1 MKAILFDFGGT
12 IDTNGVHWSEMFW
25 TYYGRNHLRVGKP
38 EFAKAFIASDEML
51 LAEPDIAQ
59 IDLRTMLRR
68 QFRFQFD
75 LLGLRGAEALAE
87 TAGAQCHA
95 DVETIVGRARA
106 LLAAFRGTYRLG
118 LVSNFYGNLDRVCRE
133 FSIVDLFD
141 VLVDSALEGVRKP
154 DPAIFSIALGRL
166 GVAGA
171 EAYVVGD
178 SYDRDIVPAKT
189 LGCLTIWLKGR
200 SWTPPPKETG
210 AADYTITTL
219 EAMKA
224 IVLP

>member
-25 TYYGRNHLRVGKP
+25 SYYVRNHLRVEKR
-38 EFAKAFIASDEML
+38 EFEKAFVASDERL
-51 LAEPDIAQ
+51 LAEPDVAR
-59 IDLRTMLRR
+59 IDFRTMLRR
-68 QFRFQFD
+68 QFRFQFEI
-75 LLGLRGAEALAE
+75 LGLGAAEALAE

-95 DVETIVGRARA
+95 DVTAIAGRARA
-106 LLAAFRGTYRLG
+106 LLEAFHGMYRLG
-118 LVSNFYGNLDRVCRE
+118 LVSNFYGNLATVCRE
-133 FSIVDLFD
+133 FSIGDLFE
-141 VLVDSALEGVRKP
+141 VTVDSALEGVRKP
-154 DPAIFSIALGRL
+154 DPAIFSLALERL
-166 GVAGA
+166 GVPGA

-178 SYDRDIVPAKT
+178 SYERDIVPAKL
-189 LGCLTIWLKGR
+189 LGCRTIWLKGR
-200 SWTPPPKETG
+200 SWTSPPKETG